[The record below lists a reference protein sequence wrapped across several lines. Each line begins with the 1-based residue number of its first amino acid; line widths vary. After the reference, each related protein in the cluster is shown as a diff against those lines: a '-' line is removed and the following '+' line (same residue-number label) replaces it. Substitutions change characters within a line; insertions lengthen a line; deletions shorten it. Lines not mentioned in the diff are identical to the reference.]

1 MTDDQRTERSIDLAK
16 TPPDTGYIQ
25 ELRRKWS
32 DDHILGTSS
41 ISTEVFMLLPF
52 GLDLLY
58 SGCKLAKNGWGEGN
72 PFDEIMPANPDD
84 WPASA
89 TAQEYTQKVSDMGR
103 GLTRCEVSA
112 LKEVISKEQA
122 TAR

>member
-1 MTDDQRTERSIDLAK
+1 MTDAKTTGRSIDLTK
-16 TPPDTGYIQ
+16 TPPDTGYIR

-32 DDHILGTSS
+32 DDHILGTDS
-41 ISTEVFMLLPF
+41 IRTDAFMLLPF

-58 SGCKLAKNGWGEGN
+58 SGYKLAKNGWGAGN

-84 WPASA
+84 WTASA

-103 GLTRCEVSA
+103 GLARCEVSA
-112 LKEVISKEQA
+112 LREIVSKERN
-122 TAR
+122 TAF